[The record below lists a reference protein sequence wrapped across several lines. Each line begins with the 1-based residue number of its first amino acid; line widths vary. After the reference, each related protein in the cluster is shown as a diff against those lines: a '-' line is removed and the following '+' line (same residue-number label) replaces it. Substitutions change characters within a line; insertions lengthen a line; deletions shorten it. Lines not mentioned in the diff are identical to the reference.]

1 MMTIPHILTHHGGG
15 DFLALRLNL
24 NQFES
29 VHIDGEGGLV
39 HNLVPRPRHG
49 PMSACKMYLTQ
60 QLHVNTVLLN

>member
-1 MMTIPHILTHHGGG
+1 MTIPHILTHHGGG

-49 PMSACKMYLTQ
+49 PNVSM
-60 QLHVNTVLLN
+60 